1 VFNGMTANGSV
12 LPEVGIF
19 RVPSADTEAD
29 LFSIAEDNI
38 CRSIKFRHPD
48 N

>member
-1 VFNGMTANGSV
+1 MAAQRLGIAEG
-12 LPEVGIF
+12 GIF
-19 RVPSADTEAD
+19 RVPSADTEAE

-38 CRSIKFRHPD
+38 CCRLEFRRHD